1 MLCCNNARDSRLSSG
16 ITREENSM
24 KDSELRIKVA
34 ELEENLVNTMLTV
47 DMLTREGEED
57 SRTIAS
63 MKEDIENLN
72 TRLGAMAQVVSK
84 IKKGE

>member
-1 MLCCNNARDSRLSSG
+1 
-16 ITREENSM
+16 M
-24 KDSELRIKVA
+24 KDNELRIKVA